1 MKKISI
7 ALALI
12 ALIAAGCSKEQGQTN
27 AGSTSA
33 AVAQANLTPEEL
45 GELGAKIKKQPSDA
59 QRLLQERGL
68 TEESFEQQIRKVA
81 EDPQASKRYS
91 EAYRKA
97 SA

>member
-1 MKKISI
+1 MRKITI

-12 ALIAAGCSKEQGQTN
+12 ALIAGGCSKKTN
-27 AGSTSA
+27 EITETSA
-33 AVAQANLTPEEL
+33 PAVTQASLTPEEL
-45 GELGAKIKKQPSDA
+45 GELGAKIKKQPGDA
-59 QRLLQERGL
+59 SRLLQERGL

-81 EDPQASKRYS
+81 EDPKASKRYA